1 MLCLATSSTYSCALQ
16 VTTPPISK
24 RNRTGHCVNWR
35 RKRHGWMMACL
46 LVTNGRK
53 ELSASVPAP
62 HKHSARREVHK
73 EASGWREFGPA
84 GACRIV

>member
-1 MLCLATSSTYSCALQ
+1 
-16 VTTPPISK
+16 
-24 RNRTGHCVNWR
+24 
-35 RKRHGWMMACL
+35 MMACL
-46 LVTNGRK
+46 LVINGRK

-62 HKHSARREVHK
+62 HKHIARREVHK